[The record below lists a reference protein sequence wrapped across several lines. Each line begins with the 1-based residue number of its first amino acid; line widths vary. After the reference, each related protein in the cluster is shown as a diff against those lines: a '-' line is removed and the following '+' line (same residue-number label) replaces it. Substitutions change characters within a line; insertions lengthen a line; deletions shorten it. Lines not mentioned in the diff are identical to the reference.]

1 MLHRAEGSSAT
12 QPKPTSRMNNRTKR
26 ALIVEDDP
34 QIAELIGIH
43 ISDMDFEFDIISD
56 GYEAYKHVVDNPYDL
71 YLLDLMLPK
80 VDGLDLCKHIR
91 SFSSTPIIMITAKS
105 EEIDKVLGL
114 ESGAD
119 DYVVKPFS
127 VRELQARIKSVIRR
141 SNITAAKSIR
151 KEEVLT
157 FNELVID
164 INKRTCT
171 KAGQRLELTTKEFEL
186 LSLLA
191 SNPGKS
197 FNRQSLLNLVWGYD
211 FEGFEHTVN
220 SHINRLRAKIEDN
233 MAKPAFILTT
243 WGYGYRF
250 NEDI

>member
-1 MLHRAEGSSAT
+1 MFQLAKSNTIAQL
-12 QPKPTSRMNNRTKR
+12 QPRKMAHKSKK

-43 ISDMDFEFDIISD
+43 ISDMDFDYDIIND
-56 GYEAYKHVVDNPYDL
+56 GYEAYQHVKDHTYDL
-71 YLLDLMLPK
+71 FLLDLMLPK
-80 VDGLDLCKHIR
+80 VDGVDLCKHIR
-91 SFSSTPIIMITAKS
+91 SMSNTPIIMITAKS
-105 EEIDKVLGL
+105 EEIDKVVGL

-119 DYVVKPFS
+119 DYVVKPFG
-127 VRELQARIKSVIRR
+127 VRELQARIKSVLRR
-141 SNITAAKSIR
+141 SNINAQDQKRDTEI
-151 KEEVLT
+151 LT
-157 FNELVID
+157 YEGLIID
-164 INKRTCT
+164 LDKRTVS
-171 KAGQRLELTTKEFEL
+171 KSGQRLELTTKEFEL

-233 MAKPAFILTT
+233 MAKPNYILTT

-250 NEDI
+250 NEDL

>member
-1 MLHRAEGSSAT
+1 MVQRVKSSS
-12 QPKPTSRMNNRTKR
+12 QINHQQVISNKSKK

-43 ISDMDFEFDIISD
+43 IGDLDFDHHIISD
-56 GYEAYKHVVDNPYDL
+56 GQEAIDHLSTKQDYDF
-71 YLLDLMLPK
+71 YLLDVMLPK
-80 VDGLDLCKHIR
+80 VDGMDICKHIR
-91 SFSSTPIIMITAKS
+91 KTSNAPIIMITART

-127 VRELQARIKSVIRR
+127 VRELQARIKSVLRR
-141 SNITAAKSIR
+141 SKMIDASDSEDN
-151 KEEVLT
+151 ELLT
-157 FNELVID
+157 FNDLQID
-164 INKRTCT
+164 KDKRTVI
-171 KAGQRLELTTKEFEL
+171 KGNQRLDLTPKEFEL

-233 MAKPAFILTT
+233 MAKPTFILTS

-250 NEDI
+250 NEDL